1 MTLVGDS
8 VRSARAAVEVGV
20 RLGRSASAAAVDA
33 AGRTALVGLDAL
45 LGWRYTD
52 EAARRVL
59 DSPAADR
66 AVDHA
71 LEGPLVEA
79 VAHGFARHAVME
91 RVADEL
97 LAGDALEGLLARMES
112 AKVPA
117 RVTERVLADGIAQE
131 ITERL
136 IEGPELERLTATV
149 LESPRMQGLIQD
161 VVDSP
166 ALERAAAHAI
176 ESRLIDIVLDGV
188 LARLTER
195 EELWVL
201 VDEIAGSPAV
211 MEAISQQ
218 GRGFADQVAGQVRV
232 RSQRADARLERVA
245 RQLLRRPPAT
255 DHGDRDGEGP

>member
-1 MTLVGDS
+1 MILVGDS
-8 VRSARAAVEVGV
+8 VRSARAAVELGI
-20 RLGRSASAAAVDA
+20 RLGRSASATAVDV

-59 DSPAADR
+59 ASPAADR
-66 AVDHA
+66 AVDRA

-79 VAHGFARHAVME
+79 VARGVARHAVME

-97 LAGDALEGLLARMES
+97 LAGDTLEGLLARMES
-112 AKVPA
+112 AKVPE
-117 RVTERVLADGIAQE
+117 RVTERLLAEGIAQE
-131 ITERL
+131 IVERL
-136 IEGPELERLTATV
+136 VEGPELERVTATV
-149 LESPRMQGLIQD
+149 LESPRMQELIQD
-161 VVDSP
+161 VVDSA
-166 ALERAAAHAI
+166 ALERAAARAI
-176 ESRLIDIVLDGV
+176 EGRLIEIVLDGV

-218 GRGFADQVAGQVRV
+218 SRGFADQVAGQVRV

-245 RQLLRRPPAT
+245 RQLLRRAPAAGAE
-255 DHGDRDGEGP
+255 DGDGEGP